1 MSQQWSSE
9 LLAFHDEVR
18 RYNLGPL
25 WDVIHEIIT
34 PKPDT
39 RVEPYLWKWPV
50 IRERVMKSGELIT
63 PERGGERRVIFLEN
77 PGLKAAGQQAAVTRT
92 LYVGIQLLLPG
103 EIAPSHR
110 HSQSA
115 VRFIIEGEGAYTA
128 VEGEK
133 IFMQRGDYIL
143 TPAWTW
149 HDHGHEG
156 DKPMIWMDGLD
167 SPFIQIIDASFF
179 EPHKEKRQ
187 PLSLPDNY
195 SVRRYGNGALRPLGD
210 RHHGYPSPLTVYPWQ
225 HTVAAMESLKSLPPD
240 PHDGYAVEYINP
252 ANGQSA
258 DPRIGA
264 VMQTLTPGMHTK
276 AHRHLSSAVYHVV
289 EGRGRSVVNGVQL
302 DWEKGD
308 FFTVPPWAWHEHAN
322 TGDGDAVLFSIND
335 RPLMELLELERTE
348 AYSEGDGH
356 QAVREV
362 FAPLT

>member
-1 MSQQWSSE
+1 MEWGEE
-9 LLAFHDEVR
+9 LLQFHEEVR
-18 RYNLGPL
+18 NYHLGPL

-34 PKPDT
+34 PQPDT
-39 RVEPYLWKWPV
+39 AVQPYLWKWPV
-50 IRERVMKSGELIT
+50 IRERVMRSGELIT

-77 PGLKAAGQQAAVTRT
+77 PGLKAKGQQAAATQT

-133 IFMQRGDYIL
+133 IYMERGDYIL

-156 DKPMIWMDGLD
+156 TEPMIWMDGLD
-167 SPFIQIIDASFF
+167 SPFIQLINASFF
-179 EPHKEKRQ
+179 EPYADKRQ
-187 PLSLPDNY
+187 PLTLPDNY
-195 SVRRYGNGALRPLGD
+195 SVKRYGNGMLRPLGD
-210 RHHGYPSPLTVYPWQ
+210 RHHGYPSPLTVYQWR
-225 HTVAAMESLKSLPPD
+225 HTEAAMQSLKALSPNPY
-240 PHDGYAVEYINP
+240 DGYAVEYLNP

-264 VMQTLTPGMHTK
+264 VTQTLTPGMHTK

-289 EGRGRSVVNGVQL
+289 EGSGYTVVDGLRL

-308 FFTVPPWAWHEHAN
+308 FFTIPPWAWHEHVN
-322 TGDGDAVLFSIND
+322 TGSEDAVLFSIND
-335 RPLMELLELERTE
+335 GPLMELLELER
-348 AYSEGDGH
+348 SEPYLENDG
-356 QAVREV
+356 QQPVREV
-362 FAPLT
+362 FTPLL